1 MRRSLAPLLFR
12 RLGYEIGPSLF
23 RECSSNLPLTILGV
37 FFSLCREIM
46 YFSPIS
52 LRSLSSH
59 ALPAFQTQLLC
70 VTRALDRSLGSLLN
84 QTPLPRRQSAA
95 AGGGGGGGE
104 SSQQARALPLVQLG
118 RRRRPERGDLEK
130 ASNET
135 SGFPEGGER
144 EGVNE
149 MRRRG
154 CFMSS
159 CFSMGWGSML

>member
-1 MRRSLAPLLFR
+1 
-12 RLGYEIGPSLF
+12 
-23 RECSSNLPLTILGV
+23 
-37 FFSLCREIM
+37 M
-46 YFSPIS
+46 YLSPIS

-84 QTPLPRRQSAA
+84 QTPLPRRRSAA
-95 AGGGGGGGE
+95 GGGGGGGGGE

-144 EGVNE
+144 GGE
-149 MRRRG
+149 
-154 CFMSS
+154 
-159 CFSMGWGSML
+159 